1 MINWYQNILSFNS
14 VSNHTSNKQNQTNAK
29 RESDLLITSIGLQ
42 SYITMIYSQRAN
54 LFIRFKD

>member
-1 MINWYQNILSFNS
+1 M
-14 VSNHTSNKQNQTNAK
+14 
-29 RESDLLITSIGLQ
+29 ESDLLITSIGLQ